1 MLEALSV
8 TKNKASPSIHGPRDK
23 FSTGHRTRIYIQ
35 AYYSTIVTIVNA
47 AWGGS
52 FHKVKTTIEF
62 IYRQNGACTMR
73 AYSNVPI
80 VGPVLVAYLYTM
92 AYSAYSDT
100 LDSRN
105 STHDRVYPSVVSM
118 HGPLFSVHFKA
129 ELRLLYCVP
138 FCCIAH

>member
-1 MLEALSV
+1 
-8 TKNKASPSIHGPRDK
+8 
-23 FSTGHRTRIYIQ
+23 
-35 AYYSTIVTIVNA
+35 
-47 AWGGS
+47 
-52 FHKVKTTIEF
+52 
-62 IYRQNGACTMR
+62 MR

-129 ELRLLYCVP
+129 ELRLLYTVCHSAVLRIERT
-138 FCCIAH
+138 FVMDGILINDHAAHL